1 MRNLVFNLHSKSNYY
16 LYSE

>member
-1 MRNLVFNLHSKSNYY
+1 MRNLVFNLHSKFNYY